1 MEAPDPHPFSYPA
14 RFMPQGSI
22 SSSQSNTSNFQQPAE
37 KSSRKRHVPCAPS
50 AALSMAMVDSHP
62 LSYPAK
68 RKPSQMYA
76 EAEPGPSVTQPL
88 SKKARTKRVLNPDAS
103 AVEKR
108 GAREKKSCPKT
119 ILDRVDRVMSQ
130 RCV

>member
-1 MEAPDPHPFSYPA
+1 
-14 RFMPQGSI
+14 
-22 SSSQSNTSNFQQPAE
+22 
-37 KSSRKRHVPCAPS
+37 
-50 AALSMAMVDSHP
+50 MATVDSYP

-76 EAEPGPSVTQPL
+76 EAEAGPSVTQPL
-88 SKKARTKRVLNPDAS
+88 SKKARTKKVLNPDAP